1 MTRKSTKI
9 PSKVID
15 TPRDPNLK
23 FLKEFM
29 ATCGDSAAEIARM
42 VGLTRAGVSHWF
54 IHDDCKLSYCENY
67 INSKGY
73 DLAIELKGATV
84 SPDGMVSI
92 NIVKE
97 PLAPEDAGCRRVRF
111 LQTALAKQG
120 ISKVRVAKDLGMKAN
135 SVRHWFAVDD
145 IYVSYIF
152 KIAELYGLKVC
163 IDIKPKVRDL
173 CSEA

>member
-1 MTRKSTKI
+1 MTRKSTII
-9 PSKVID
+9 PSKEID
-15 TPRDPNLK
+15 TSQEPRLK
-23 FLKEFM
+23 FLRDFM
-29 ATCGDSAAEIARM
+29 NTCGDSAADIAR
-42 VGLTRAGVSHWF
+42 VIGLTRAGISHWF
-54 IHDDCKLSYCENY
+54 IHDDCKLSYCETY
-67 INSKGY
+67 INNRGY
-73 DLAIELKGATV
+73 ELSIELKTATV

-92 NIVKE
+92 NIVKD
-97 PLAPEDAGCRRVRF
+97 PLAQEETGCRRVRF

-152 KIAELYGLKVC
+152 KIAELYGLKVS

>member
-84 SPDGMVSI
+84 SPD
-92 NIVKE
+92 
-97 PLAPEDAGCRRVRF
+97 AGCRRVRF

-152 KIAELYGLKVC
+152 KIAELYGLKVS

>member
-54 IHDDCKLSYCENY
+54 IHDDCKLSYCETY
-67 INSKGY
+67 INNRGY
-73 DLAIELKGATV
+73 ELSIELKTATV

-92 NIVKE
+92 NIVKD
-97 PLAPEDAGCRRVRF
+97 PLAQEETGCRRVRF
-111 LQTALAKQG
+111 LLDALSKQG
-120 ISKVRVAKDLGMKAN
+120 ITKGQVAKDLGMKAN
-135 SVRHWFAVDD
+135 SVRHWFVVDD

-152 KIAELYGLKVC
+152 KIAELYGFKVC
-163 IDIKPKVRDL
+163 IDIRPK
-173 CSEA
+173 E